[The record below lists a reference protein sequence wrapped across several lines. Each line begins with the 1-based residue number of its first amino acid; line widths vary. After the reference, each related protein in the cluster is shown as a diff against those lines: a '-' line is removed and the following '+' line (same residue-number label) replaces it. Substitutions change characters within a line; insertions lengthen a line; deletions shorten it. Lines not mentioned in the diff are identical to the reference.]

1 LWLSVASQ
9 IGLAQT
15 GIIST
20 YAGHPLPVNGAL
32 ATTQA
37 IVSPKA
43 IALDGAGGFYIACP
57 GKDEVYRVTAGGV
70 ISIVAGYGLPGF
82 AGDGG
87 PATSALVQAQGLAVD
102 SAGNLFI
109 SDTNNNRVRK
119 VDVNGIITTVAGNG
133 TTTFSG
139 DGGQA
144 TASSLFSPRG
154 IAIDSSGNLF
164 IAEGGFNRVRKVTL
178 SGVIITVAGS
188 GSSSSSGDGGQAIL
202 AGVIPEGI
210 TVDGNGNLYI
220 ADRISSRIRKVAP
233 DGIITTIAGTGTNG
247 YNGDSLLATAAQLNN
262 PQRVAVDAIGNFYIA
277 DLGNRRVRRVGLDG
291 IITTVAGDGTLG
303 FSGDSGSATSA
314 TLRGPDDVAVDV
326 AGNLYIVDGD
336 GLLLADGSNN
346 RIRVVTTD
354 GVINT
359 VAGDGSTGFLGDGG
373 SAASASLANPIGVT
387 FDAAGNLYIADQNNA
402 RVRKVTPEGVM
413 STVAGN
419 GVRGFT
425 GDGVQATSTGL
436 SFVVATA
443 VDTGGN
449 LYIAD
454 LADHRIRKVAPNGII
469 STVAGNGT
477 PGFSGDGG
485 QATLAMINSP
495 GGIAIDSAGNL
506 YISDTGNNRIR
517 KVTPAGVISTVA
529 TTGNSPAGMAFDGN
543 GNLFIAFSGTH
554 NVRKLTPGGTLSNV
568 AGTILS
574 AGFSGDGG
582 LATLARLSKP
592 LAVAVDASGNLFI
605 ADSDNNRIRKV
616 NTAGIISTVAG
627 NGSIGFSG
635 DGGPATSASLLV
647 PQGVAVDA
655 VGNLYISDTGNSRIR
670 KVDFPSL
677 ATLTIST
684 IGSGSGIVTSV
695 PAGINCGATCSA
707 SFTFAQVVTLTAT
720 PAAGSNFAGWSGDA
734 DCTDGSVTMSAA
746 LHCIARFTL
755 LPVAVGDSFSVD
767 KGGTLNVAAPGVL
780 GNDTDADGNPM
791 TAVQMTSPI
800 HGTATL
806 NADGS
811 FTYVHNGS
819 DVISDSFT
827 YKVNDGL
834 ADSNIATVTL
844 AIDGLFVNQFQPT
857 SSGFVA
863 QFSRP
868 IDASVLNLYTTEAGG
883 FGPADVTLAGAAGG
897 SVSGS
902 VVVGENGGTVTFI
915 RTGGVLQP
923 DTYTAT
929 LRSAPNGIKS
939 STVGLLDGNH
949 DGIPGDDFS
958 ATFTVANSSAVVVSV
973 PDFLRGPGQ
982 PVNLSG
988 TGIPV
993 TLSDGASATQADLV
1007 LKYDPTLLL
1016 IGEIAAGS
1024 GLPAGSQVQADFSLP
1039 DRVHITVTSA
1049 APLGAGSI
1057 ELLRIAAQVPSTAPY
1072 GASQILAISDLSL
1085 NSGAIPA
1092 MGDDGL
1098 HVAAYIGDTTGNRS
1112 YSSLDA
1118 QRILRVA
1125 TGLDSG
1131 FAAFLMIDPVV
1142 VGDITG
1148 NGVLSS
1154 LDATRLL
1161 QAVVGIDRPEIPPLP

>member
-1 LWLSVASQ
+1 
-9 IGLAQT
+9 
-15 GIIST
+15 
-20 YAGHPLPVNGAL
+20 
-32 ATTQA
+32 
-37 IVSPKA
+37 
-43 IALDGAGGFYIACP
+43 
-57 GKDEVYRVTAGGV
+57 
-70 ISIVAGYGLPGF
+70 
-82 AGDGG
+82 
-87 PATSALVQAQGLAVD
+87 
-102 SAGNLFI
+102 
-109 SDTNNNRVRK
+109 
-119 VDVNGIITTVAGNG
+119 
-133 TTTFSG
+133 
-139 DGGQA
+139 
-144 TASSLFSPRG
+144 
-154 IAIDSSGNLF
+154 
-164 IAEGGFNRVRKVTL
+164 
-178 SGVIITVAGS
+178 
-188 GSSSSSGDGGQAIL
+188 
-202 AGVIPEGI
+202 
-210 TVDGNGNLYI
+210 
-220 ADRISSRIRKVAP
+220 
-233 DGIITTIAGTGTNG
+233 
-247 YNGDSLLATAAQLNN
+247 
-262 PQRVAVDAIGNFYIA
+262 
-277 DLGNRRVRRVGLDG
+277 
-291 IITTVAGDGTLG
+291 
-303 FSGDSGSATSA
+303 
-314 TLRGPDDVAVDV
+314 
-326 AGNLYIVDGD
+326 
-336 GLLLADGSNN
+336 
-346 RIRVVTTD
+346 
-354 GVINT
+354 
-359 VAGDGSTGFLGDGG
+359 
-373 SAASASLANPIGVT
+373 
-387 FDAAGNLYIADQNNA
+387 
-402 RVRKVTPEGVM
+402 M

-419 GVRGFT
+419 GIRGQTGGFT
-425 GDGVQATSTGL
+425 PNGVPATSTPLG
-436 SFVVATA
+436 VVVVTTA
-443 VDTGGN
+443 DSDGN
-449 LYIAD
+449 FYFAD
-454 LADHRIRKVAPNGII
+454 VLNNLVRKVTPNGII
-469 STVAGNGT
+469 NTVAGNGSS
-477 PGFSGDGG
+477 GFSGDGG

-605 ADSDNNRIRKV
+605 ADSGNNRIRKV
-616 NTAGIISTVAG
+616 DTAGVITTVAG
-627 NGSIGFSG
+627 NGSMGFSG
-635 DGGPATSASLLV
+635 DGGLATSASLLV

-655 VGNLYISDTGNSRIR
+655 AGNLYISDMGNSRIR
-670 KVDFPSL
+670 RVDLSQSSL
-677 ATLTIST
+677 ETLTVST
-684 IGSGSGIVTSV
+684 IGFGSGKVTSS
-695 PAGINCGATCSA
+695 PAGIDCGATCTA
-707 SFTFAQVVTLTAT
+707 LFTPGQVVALTAT
-720 PAAGSNFAGWSGDA
+720 PATGSVFAGWSGDA

-746 LHCIARFTL
+746 VHCIARFAL

-834 ADSNIATVTL
+834 ADSNLATVTL

-863 QFSRP
+863 KFSRP

-883 FGPADVTLAGAAGG
+883 FGPADATLVGAAGG

-902 VVVGENGGTVTFI
+902 VVVAENGGTVTFI

-929 LRSAPNGIKS
+929 LRSATNGFKS

-949 DGIPGDDFS
+949 DGVAGDDFS
-958 ATFTVANSSAVVVSV
+958 TTFTVANSSAVVVSV

-993 TLSDGASATQADLV
+993 TLSDGASAMQVDLV
-1007 LKYDPTLLL
+1007 LRYDPTLLL
-1016 IGEIAAGS
+1016 IGQVAGGA
-1024 GLPAGSQVQADFSLP
+1024 GLPAGSQVDADFNLP

-1049 APLGAGSI
+1049 APLGAGNV
-1057 ELLRIAAQVPSTAPY
+1057 ELLRIAAQVPLTAPY
-1072 GASQILAISDLSL
+1072 GASQILAISNLSL
-1085 NSGAIPA
+1085 NSGTIPA
-1092 MGDDGL
+1092 IGDDGL
-1098 HVAAYIGDTTGNRS
+1098 HVAAFFGDATGNGS
-1112 YSSLDA
+1112 YSSLDS

-1131 FAAFLMIDPVV
+1131 FAAFLTIDPVV

-1148 NGVLSS
+1148 NGILSA

-1161 QAVVGIDRPEIPPLP
+1161 QEVVGIDRPEIPPLP